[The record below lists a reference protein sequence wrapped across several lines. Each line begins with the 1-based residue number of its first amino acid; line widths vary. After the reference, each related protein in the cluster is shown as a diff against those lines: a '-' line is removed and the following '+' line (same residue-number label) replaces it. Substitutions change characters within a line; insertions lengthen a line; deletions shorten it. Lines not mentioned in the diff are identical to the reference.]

1 MLRLSFR
8 LKLTAVVTF
17 HREFIYSGRLLIEFG
32 INSQYFSFIIHTAV
46 NYAVKD
52 FVSLILFIEIQY
64 WISLFML
71 RPFSCTRLLFFV
83 IIVFIDRV
91 WISNKRGF
99 WKIILK
105 IDVSRIASRQLRVV
119 GRQTGGSEFNNW
131 NW

>member
-83 IIVFIDRV
+83 IRVFIDRV

-105 IDVSRIASRQLRVV
+105 IDVSCIASRQHRVV
-119 GRQTGGSEFNNW
+119 GRQTGGWGWVGGN
-131 NW
+131 